1 MEEKI
6 TYVDKEALKHTVNKV
21 KEHVAS
27 NYATKEEIGNINTI
41 LDNINGEVV

>member
-1 MEEKI
+1 MIEQIK
-6 TYVDKEALKHTVNKV
+6 YVDKEALKYTVNKV

-27 NYATKEEIGNINTI
+27 NYATKEEIGDINTI

>member
-6 TYVDKEALKHTVNKV
+6 TYVDKEALKHTVDKV

-27 NYATKEEIGNINTI
+27 NYVTKEELGDINAI

>member
-6 TYVDKEALKHTVNKV
+6 TYVNNTSLEYTINKI
-21 KEHVAS
+21 KEHVS
-27 NYATKEEIGNINTI
+27 NNYASKNELEGINTI